1 MHILLYQPLGIS
13 ASIDKRAAH
22 VDRLCGVYTI
32 DSAAVY
38 SDGGLMTNA
47 L

>member
-1 MHILLYQPLGIS
+1 
-13 ASIDKRAAH
+13 
-22 VDRLCGVYTI
+22 VCVCVGVYTI

-38 SDGGLMTNA
+38 SDGGLMTDA